1 MQQNQCYL
9 EDTYRFNIL
18 SDVIA
23 TGADEGGQWI
33 ALQDNI
39 FHPQGGGQ
47 PADLGWV
54 NDIPVVV
61 KKQESG
67 LVVLYP
73 QSPFS
78 PPVETKVSSVVSA
91 DARAYHAAL
100 HTAGHLLNWE
110 MRQFGWMAVR
120 GHHFPGESRVE
131 FSAIDASVI
140 PADRLEAAEIER
152 IICQRLQKG
161 AEIRSWF
168 EGTTRLCQI
177 NQSEA
182 MPCAGTHT
190 DDLAK
195 ISSFNIKAIKFKKGT
210 LRISYDAGHVPLKEC
225 HV

>member
-131 FSAIDASVI
+131 FSAIDASAIPVI
-140 PADRLEAAEIER
+140 AWRRLRLNELFASVCRRER
-152 IICQRLQKG
+152 KSAVGSRAPPGYARLTNQRLCLVPGHTLMIWQK
-161 AEIRSWF
+161 
-168 EGTTRLCQI
+168 
-177 NQSEA
+177 
-182 MPCAGTHT
+182 
-190 DDLAK
+190 LAHL
-195 ISSFNIKAIKFKKGT
+195 T
-210 LRISYDAGHVPLKEC
+210 LRR
-225 HV
+225 